1 METSPRTIPHPTSP
15 CHQASNSRQPASS
28 SSSFTIRTDDRFVI
42 TRESDILYTLRVIEK
57 RLLSMHCGLPWW
69 REEGVISKGTRYD
82 ANPHIPQY
90 FVFQHT
96 RGGNACRA
104 RAVLPVYETQY
115 TWPLSI
121 LRFVCRQQLTRGAQ
135 SADRERG
142 TRYTRAQDGVI

>member
-15 CHQASNSRQPASS
+15 CHQASNSRQPASSS

-69 REEGVISKGTRYD
+69 REEGVISKGTRY
-82 ANPHIPQY
+82 ATIHI
-90 FVFQHT
+90 FSNT
-96 RGGNACRA
+96 RVEATRVA
-104 RAVLPVYETQY
+104 QRVEAMAVLPVYETQY

-121 LRFVCRQQLTRGAQ
+121 LRSVCRQQLTRGAQ

>member
-69 REEGVISKGTRYD
+69 REEGVISKGTRY
-82 ANPHIPQY
+82 ATIHI
-90 FVFQHT
+90 FSNT
-96 RGGNACRA
+96 RVEATRVA
-104 RAVLPVYETQY
+104 QRVEAMAVLPVYETQY

-142 TRYTRAQDGVI
+142 TRYTCAQDGVI